1 MTEIYIVRHG
11 ETEGNQVMEFNGQHN
26 TMLTETGY
34 KQAELLGEYFKDKKV
49 DSVYSSDLT
58 RAYETAQPLSN
69 IHNKTVIMDERL
81 REINGG
87 DWQGVKFTDLEDLY
101 PVEYKVWLYD
111 LGAAKCPGGESV
123 KDVGERA
130 FACLKEIAEEN
141 QGKSVVVVS
150 HATPIRA
157 LITIISDGDISEIKN
172 HSWLP
177 NASVSKIIYENG
189 SFRVEY
195 AGETSHLQN
204 LITVLPDNC

>member
-34 KQAELLGEYFKDKKV
+34 KQAELLGEYFKDKRV

-87 DWQGVKFTDLEDLY
+87 DWQGVSLLTLRTCIPWNIKYGFMTLARRSAR
-101 PVEYKVWLYD
+101 
-111 LGAAKCPGGESV
+111 AAS
-123 KDVGERA
+123 R
-130 FACLKEIAEEN
+130 
-141 QGKSVVVVS
+141 
-150 HATPIRA
+150 
-157 LITIISDGDISEIKN
+157 
-172 HSWLP
+172 
-177 NASVSKIIYENG
+177 
-189 SFRVEY
+189 
-195 AGETSHLQN
+195 
-204 LITVLPDNC
+204 